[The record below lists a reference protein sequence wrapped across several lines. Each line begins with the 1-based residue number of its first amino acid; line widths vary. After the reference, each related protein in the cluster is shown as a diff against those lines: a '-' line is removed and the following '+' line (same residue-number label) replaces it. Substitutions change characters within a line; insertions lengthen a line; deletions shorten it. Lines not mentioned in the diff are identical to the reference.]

1 VRARAFVP
9 AGALFGLAYATLV
22 LAYDRGRVTVV
33 APLTATESL
42 WAVVFTAWLIG
53 ARADAI
59 NRRVLAAGA
68 LIVAGGVVIG
78 ITA

>member
-1 VRARAFVP
+1 MRARAFVP
-9 AGALFGLAYATLV
+9 AGALFGLAYPTLV

-42 WAVVFTAWLIG
+42 RAVVFTACLIG